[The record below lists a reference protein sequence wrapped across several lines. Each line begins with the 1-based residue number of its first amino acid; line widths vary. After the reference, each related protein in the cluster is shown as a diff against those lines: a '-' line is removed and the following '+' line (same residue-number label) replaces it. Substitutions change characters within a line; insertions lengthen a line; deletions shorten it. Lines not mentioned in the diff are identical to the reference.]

1 MTRIL
6 KVYRAE
12 RFSPNSVERDRAII
26 DAAGDILT
34 RHGYD
39 VAGVRESE
47 LTGNVDAEVFMS
59 MARTRQALAILKEKE
74 REGHIVINSTVGVER
89 CKRSTI
95 DRLMRAN
102 HIPAAPL
109 EGCDGYW
116 IKRGDEAAQ
125 SKDDVAFAQK
135 DDDKRCILSHFEQ
148 RGVTDVVVT
157 AHVEG
162 DLVKFYGVA
171 GTGFFRSF
179 RHAAGGYSKFG
190 DEAVN
195 GQPHGYGFGQDSLQ
209 ADAERLASLAGIDI
223 YGGDCIVRSDGT
235 YAIIDFNDWPSFA
248 VCRDEAAEAIAA
260 NIMFRINDKHKQKVK
275 SK

>member
-12 RFSPNSVERDRAII
+12 RFSPNSVERDCAII
-26 DAAGDILT
+26 DAVGNVLT
-34 RHGYD
+34 SHGHD
-39 VAGVRESE
+39 VSGINEDE
-47 LTGNVDAEVFMS
+47 LTESIDTEVVIS
-59 MARTRQALAILKEKE
+59 MARTRQALTILKAKE
-74 REGHIVINSTVGVER
+74 REGHIVINSPTGVEQ

-95 DRLMRAN
+95 DSLMRSN
-102 HIPAAPL
+102 NIPAAPL
-109 EGCDGYW
+109 EDIYGYW

-125 SKDDVAFAQK
+125 CKDDVVFAADK
-135 DDDKRCILSHFEQ
+135 DEKLRILSHFRQ
-148 RGVTDVVVT
+148 RGITDVVVT
-157 AHVEG
+157 ANVVG

-179 RHAAGGYSKFG
+179 HHAEGGYSKFG

-195 GQPHGYGFGQDSLQ
+195 GQPNGYSFAKNDLQ
-209 ADAERLASLAGIDI
+209 ADAERLAALTGIDI

-248 VCRDEAAEAIAA
+248 VCRDEASEAIAA
-260 NIMFRINDKHKQKVK
+260 AVVSRINDKQRKR
-275 SK
+275 